1 MKLHPALALGLKLAG
16 SIWFLAL
23 AARFF
28 LQGDPFMGL
37 LVGAAGAAMLV
48 LAGEDF
54 VGRRRPK

>member
-16 SIWFLAL
+16 SICLLIL

-28 LQGDPFMGL
+28 VKSDPFMGL
-37 LVGAAGAAMLV
+37 LGGAAGAAMLV

-54 VGRRRPK
+54 VRRRRP